1 MFRRLIM
8 ASALSLMAISAAAI
22 PVANAGQQYI
32 DESGFAVSG
41 YDPVA
46 FFELQQTPLGTP
58 QPHAV
63 PGRADITAE
72 YNGARWAFASEA
84 NRKAFLA
91 DPAKYAPAYDGHCA
105 YGIAQGGKVPGNPNL
120 WRIVD
125 GKLYLNI
132 TPTVVGFWESDIG
145 GNLDKS
151 KANWSK
157 LEAAD
162 SSSRNWTAMDDNKD
176 TYGALAPLRN

>member
-1 MFRRLIM
+1 MLRRLIM
-8 ASALSLMAISAAAI
+8 ASALSLMAISGAPISA
-22 PVANAGQQYI
+22 ANAGQQYV
-32 DESGFAVSG
+32 DESGFAISG

-46 FFELQQTPLGTP
+46 FVALQQAPVGTR
-58 QPHAV
+58 QPPAV

-72 YNGARWAFASEA
+72 YNGARWAFATEA
-84 NRKAFLA
+84 NRQAFLA
-91 DPAKYAPAYDGHCA
+91 DPARYAPAYDGHCA

-132 TPTVVGFWESDIG
+132 TPTVVGFWESDVD

-151 KANWSK
+151 KVNWGK
-157 LEAAD
+157 LEADQA
-162 SSSRNWTAMDDNKD
+162 SSRNWTAMDDNNG
-176 TYGALAPLRN
+176 TYTGPAPIKN

>member
-1 MFRRLIM
+1 MFRRLIL
-8 ASALSLMAISAAAI
+8 ASALSVMTLAA
-22 PVANAGQQYI
+22 ANAGQQYV

-46 FFELQQTPLGTP
+46 FFELQQVPTGIR

-72 YNGARWAFASEA
+72 YNGAKWAFATEA
-84 NRKAFLA
+84 NRAAFLA
-91 DPAKYAPAYDGHCA
+91 DPVKYAPVYDGHCA
-105 YGIAQGGKVPGNPNL
+105 YGISQGGKVPGNPNL

-132 TPTVVGFWESDIG
+132 TPTVVGFWESDIA
-145 GNLDKS
+145 GNLDKAKS
-151 KANWSK
+151 NWGK

-162 SSSRNWTAMDDNKD
+162 ASPRSWKAIDDNKQ
-176 TYGALAPLRN
+176 TYTGPAPVSN